1 MTYAYVQSERHT
13 LVLSNTRELDRVSK
27 YKTSILYTNY
37 WWSVLHFF
45 SPTLMIMCLPWGWYI
60 FTMLCDIIVSR
71 TFFVIPLH
79 YMSVWLMWPWL
90 WSVMSHLVFFAYVY
104 NKEKR
109 IETWNKINKEKEKKN
124 RIRPSLL
131 FIILT
136 LSKYF

>member
-13 LVLSNTRELDRVSK
+13 LVLSNTRELNRVPK

-45 SPTLMIMCLPWGWYI
+45 SPTLMTMYLPWGWHM
-60 FTMLCDIIVSR
+60 FTMPCDIIVSR
-71 TFFVIPLH
+71 TFFAIPLH

-90 WSVMSHLVFFAYVY
+90 WSVISHLVFFAYVY

-109 IETWNKINKEKEKKN
+109 IETWNKINKEKEKEN

-131 FIILT
+131 FIILI